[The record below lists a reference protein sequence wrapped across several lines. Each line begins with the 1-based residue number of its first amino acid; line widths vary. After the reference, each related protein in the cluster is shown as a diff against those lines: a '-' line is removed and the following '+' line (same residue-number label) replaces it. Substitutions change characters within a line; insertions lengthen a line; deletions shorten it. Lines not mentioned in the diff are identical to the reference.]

1 MSRQLDPTGEP
12 PVAITFH
19 VTQDVAADLAEM
31 VKIQNKAR
39 SEIVRKMVDRGI
51 KEYRRGR

>member
-1 MSRQLDPTGEP
+1 
-12 PVAITFH
+12 
-19 VTQDVAADLAEM
+19 M